1 MNTFFPILLIGVSTW
16 FIKLQSRH
24 IYFLHMVQL
33 EKYQI
38 NDYISWISRNKKQI
52 PDYKEIYFTAVLAF
66 TGLWCL
72 YLKLNK
78 SEILLIILW
87 VAGTVYLFYKRTRPK
102 YKKKLVFT
110 SRAIR
115 LFITT
120 NLLFLYL
127 TFDMLFRI
135 FSSSQYPALLI
146 IFFIIA
152 AQIMYQLA
160 FYFILLGILI
170 NYPIETAINKYYM
183 LSSKNI
189 VNRSKATVIGITGS
203 YGKTSVKDILHTLL
217 SIKYKTLKTPESYN
231 TPMGI
236 CKVIRRDLK
245 PDYDFFV
252 VEMGAR
258 RPGEIKEL
266 CDLVN
271 PETGIV
277 TAVGPQHLETFG
289 SLENI
294 SNTKYELIKSL
305 PDSGTAVLNGD
316 NSLTTDMAS
325 KRHLQNILFG
335 TDLDEK
341 KISQKELS
349 CSLIQAKNISMD
361 SNGSSFILK
370 NGESEIDIKSH
381 LLGHKNIYNILAAV
395 AVALHYG
402 ITLQE
407 VKTSIKD
414 IKPTPHRLQLI
425 KNSNGI
431 IIIDDAFNSNPVGAK
446 TALDVLGRFKGG
458 KKILVTPGLVELG
471 NIEYEENKKLG
482 KMAAE
487 ICDYVIIVGNTQ
499 AKPIISGLEEN
510 NFAAEKVKNVSS
522 LDIASQCLQKILTP
536 GDIVL
541 FENDLPDNYL

>member
-1 MNTFFPILLIGVSTW
+1 
-16 FIKLQSRH
+16 
-24 IYFLHMVQL
+24 MVQL

-52 PDYKEIYFTAVLAF
+52 PDYKEIYFTAVLFF

-183 LSSKNI
+183 LSSKHI
-189 VNRSKATVIGITGS
+189 VNGSKATVIGITGS

-217 SIKYKTLKTPESYN
+217 SVKYKTLKTPESYN

-305 PDSGTAVLNGD
+305 PDSGIAVLNGD
-316 NSLTTDMAS
+316 NSHTTEMAS

-446 TALDVLGRFKGG
+446 TALDVLGSFKGG

-482 KMAAE
+482 KMASE